1 MYSAGLLSA
10 FVRVLM
16 YTKSSVTRAIV
27 DFWSLMP
34 WLTEKFQDILFIES
48 EKITFSLKEE

>member
-1 MYSAGLLSA
+1 MYSAGLLSTC
-10 FVRVLM
+10 VRVLM